1 MPIVSRR
8 TSWLML
14 SFAFF
19 LLLAPAFFSPP
30 INAQE
35 AAGISIERVLPAAAQ
50 GGIGVIMLI
59 VFFIQANKDKK
70 RGEESQAFITAITTQ
85 LNRSDETTKLAFEKY
100 NEQTQQLIQLL
111 KGSQE
116 QTTQVL
122 KDGQETT
129 SLLTGTLSR
138 LEVKLSQPVQ
148 CPLLDRRNMPNQG
161 AAQ

>member
-1 MPIVSRR
+1 MPIRR
-8 TSWLML
+8 TSWLLL

-19 LLLAPAFFSPP
+19 LILAPAFLPP
-30 INAQE
+30 AVNAQE
-35 AAGISIERVLPAAAQ
+35 TTMSIERVLPAAAQ

-59 VFFIQANKDKK
+59 VFFIQAAKDKK
-70 RGEESQAFITAITTQ
+70 RGEESQAFITAITMQ
-85 LNRSDETTKLAFEKY
+85 LNRSDETTKLAFQKY

-122 KDGQETT
+122 RDGQETT

-138 LEVKLSQPVQ
+138 LEVKLSEPVQ
-148 CPLLDRRNMPNQG
+148 CPLLDRRNIPNQG
-161 AAQ
+161 DPQ

>member
-8 TSWLML
+8 TSWLIFL
-14 SFAFF
+14 FAVF
-19 LLLAPAFFSPP
+19 LLLAPAMFSPP
-30 INAQE
+30 IAAQE
-35 AAGISIERVLPAAAQ
+35 SLPGIERVLPAAAQ

-59 VFFIQANKDKK
+59 VFLIQASKDKK
-70 RGEESQAFITAITTQ
+70 RGEESQAFITAITMQ
-85 LNRSDETTKLAFEKY
+85 LNRSDETTKLAFQKY

-122 KDGQETT
+122 RDGQETT

-138 LEVKLSQPVQ
+138 LEVKLSEPVQ
-148 CPLLDRRNMPNQG
+148 CPLLDRRNIPNQG
-161 AAQ
+161 DPQ